1 MMKNNKGLLS
11 KIYATLVYIFLYLP
25 IFVLVVFSFNKS
37 KLNATFTGFT
47 LDWYKNLINNT
58 QILEALKN
66 SLIIAF
72 ISTFFA
78 VIIGTLAAIGMY
90 RYKFKGKRAMEGLLY
105 IPVVIPEIVMGISM
119 LAFFSS
125 LNLSAGLITLILA
138 HITFCISYV
147 IIVVRAR
154 LDGFD
159 SALEEAAQDLGATP
173 WQTLTKVTLPVISPG
188 IISGALL
195 AFTLSLDDVIISFFA
210 AGPDSNTLP
219 LKIFSMVKFGVTP
232 EINALS
238 TVMMVFT
245 LSMVVIAEGIRRNML
260 KNKKVK
266 KTLCFI
272 VILLMVTGIGF
283 TIFGNTSKTEKQVLN
298 IFNWSEFLPQSVI
311 EQFEKE
317 YNVKVNYST
326 FSSNEEMLAKLMG
339 GNVPY
344 DLVVTSDYAI
354 EIMTKQKLVQPIDKN
369 NVPNLANIDKNVLD
383 LDFDPKNTYSLPY
396 MWGGNNIVI
405 DKTKITKKITSFDD
419 LWDSQFKNSMVILD
433 DPRVMIGLALQKN
446 GYSINTKNPKE
457 LQKAKEDLIKLM
469 PNVKAFDSESP
480 KTLLINGEASIGYVW
495 GTEAY
500 LAKLEN
506 PNLEVV
512 LTKEGVIP
520 QYDNFVIPKKAK
532 NKKLAEE
539 FINFI
544 YKPEISAQVSEEFPY
559 ANPNKAAYPLMDKDK
574 LNDIAVYPP
583 REAVEGKELIKDVG
597 ETTKLYDDIWTEIKN
612 NKK

>member
-1 MMKNNKGLLS
+1 MKKNKSLLS
-11 KIYATLVYIFLYLP
+11 KIYAILVYAFLYLP

-90 RYKFKGKRAMEGLLY
+90 RYKFKGKKAMEGLLY

-125 LNLSAGLITLILA
+125 LNLPAGLITLILA

-195 AFTLSLDDVIISFFA
+195 AFILSLDDVIISFFA

-219 LKIFSMVKFGVTP
+219 LKIFAMVKFGVTP

-266 KTLCFI
+266 KALSFV
-272 VILLMVTGIGF
+272 VILLMITGVGF
-283 TIFGNTSKTEKQVLN
+283 TIFGNTTKTEKQVLN
-298 IFNWSEFLPQSVI
+298 IFNWSEFLPQSVV

-369 NVPNLANIDKNVLD
+369 NVPNLSNIDKNVLD
-383 LDFDPKNTYSLPY
+383 LAFDPKNTYSLPY

-405 DKTKITKKITSFDD
+405 DKTKVTKKITSFDD
-419 LWDSQFKNSMVILD
+419 LWDSQFKNSLVILD

-544 YKPEISAQVSEEFPY
+544 YKPEVSAQVSEEFPY

-583 REAVEGKELIKDVG
+583 REAVEGNELIKDVG

-612 NKK
+612 SKK

>member
-125 LNLSAGLITLILA
+125 LNLPAGLITLILA

-266 KTLCFI
+266 KALSFI
-272 VILLMVTGIGF
+272 VMLLMVTGIGF

-383 LDFDPKNTYSLPY
+383 LAFDPKNTYSLPY

-405 DKTKITKKITSFDD
+405 DKTKITKKITSFND

-583 REAVEGKELIKDVG
+583 REAVEGNELIKDVG
-597 ETTKLYDDIWTEIKN
+597 KTTKLYDDIWTEIKN
-612 NKK
+612 SKK

>member
-1 MMKNNKGLLS
+1 MDKKKNLLS
-11 KIYATLVYIFLYLP
+11 KIYAALVYGFLYLP
-25 IFVLVVFSFNKS
+25 ILVLVVFSFNKS
-37 KLNATFTGFT
+37 KLNATWSGFT
-47 LDWYKNLINNT
+47 LDWYKSLLNNA

-72 ISTFFA
+72 VSTFFA
-78 VIIGTLAAIGMY
+78 VVIGTLAAIGMY
-90 RYKFKGKRAMEGLLY
+90 RYKFKGKKVMEGLLY

-119 LAFFSS
+119 LAFFSL
-125 LNLSAGLITLILA
+125 LNLEAGLLTLILA
-138 HITFCISYV
+138 HITFCIAYV
-147 IIVVRAR
+147 IVVVRAR

-159 SALEEAAQDLGATP
+159 IALEEAALDLGATP

-188 IISGALL
+188 IIAGGLL

-210 AGPDSNTLP
+210 SGPDSNTLP

-245 LSMVVIAEGIRRNML
+245 LSMVLIAEGIRRNAL
-260 KNKKVK
+260 KNKKIK
-266 KTLCFI
+266 KALSA
-272 VILLMVTGIGF
+272 VVVSLMVFGAGF
-283 TIFGNTSKTEKQVLN
+283 IMFGNVGQTEKEVLN
-298 IFNWSEFLPQSVI
+298 LFNWSEFLPQSVV

-317 YNVKVNYST
+317 YNVKVNYAT

-339 GNVPY
+339 GNIPY

-354 EIMTKQKLVQPIDKN
+354 EIMIKQNLIQEIDKA
-369 NVPNLANIDKNVLD
+369 NVPNLVNIDKNVLD
-383 LDFDPKNTYSLPY
+383 LGFDPNNKYSLPY
-396 MWGGNNIVI
+396 MWGGNYIVV
-405 DKTKITKKITSFDD
+405 DRSKISKEITSFDG
-419 LWDSQFKNSMVILD
+419 LWDSEFKNSMVILD
-433 DPRVMIGLALQKN
+433 DPRVIVGMALQKN
-446 GYSINTKNPKE
+446 GYSINTTNPEE
-457 LQKAKEDLIKLM
+457 LKKAKEDLIKLM

-506 PNLEVV
+506 PNLETV
-512 LTKEGVIP
+512 LTKEGVVP
-520 QYDNFVIPKKAK
+520 QYDNFVIPAKAK

-544 YKPEISAQVSEEFPY
+544 YRPEISAQVSEEFPY
-559 ANPNKAAYPLMDKDK
+559 ANPNQAAYPLIDPGK

-583 REAVEGKELIKDVG
+583 REAVEGNELIKDVG
-597 ETTKLYDDIWTEIKN
+597 EATRLFDDIWTEVKN
-612 NKK
+612 SKK

>member
-47 LDWYKNLINNT
+47 LDWYKNLINNV

-266 KTLCFI
+266 KALSFI

-457 LQKAKEDLIKLM
+457 LQNAKEDLIKLM

-583 REAVEGKELIKDVG
+583 REAVEGNELIKDVG

-612 NKK
+612 SKK

>member
-1 MMKNNKGLLS
+1 MMKSNKGLLS
-11 KIYATLVYIFLYLP
+11 KIYATLVYVFLYLP

-47 LDWYKNLINNT
+47 LDWYKNLINNV

-90 RYKFKGKRAMEGLLY
+90 RYKFKGKGAMEGLLY

-125 LNLSAGLITLILA
+125 LNLPAGLITLILA

-159 SALEEAAQDLGATP
+159 AALEEAAQDLGATP
-173 WQTLTKVTLPVISPG
+173 WQTLTKVTLPVIAPG

-266 KTLCFI
+266 KALSFI
-272 VILLMVTGIGF
+272 VILLIVTGMGF
-283 TIFGNTSKTEKQVLN
+283 TIFGNTAKTEKQVLN

-354 EIMTKQKLVQPIDKN
+354 EIMTKQKLIQPIDKN

-383 LDFDPKNTYSLPY
+383 LAFDPKNIYSLPY

-419 LWDSQFKNSMVILD
+419 LWDSEFKNSMVILD

-446 GYSINTKNPKE
+446 GYSINSKNPKE

-583 REAVEGKELIKDVG
+583 REAVEGNELIKDVG

-612 NKK
+612 SKR

>member
-125 LNLSAGLITLILA
+125 LNLPAGLITLILA

-266 KTLCFI
+266 KALSFI
-272 VILLMVTGIGF
+272 VILLMVTGMGF
-283 TIFGNTSKTEKQVLN
+283 TIFSNTAKTEKQVLN
-298 IFNWSEFLPQSVI
+298 IFNWSEFLPQSVV

-369 NVPNLANIDKNVLD
+369 NVPNLANIDENVLD
-383 LDFDPKNTYSLPY
+383 LAFDPKNTYSLPY

-419 LWDSQFKNSMVILD
+419 LWDSEFKNSMVILD

-446 GYSINTKNPKE
+446 GYSINSKNPKE

-583 REAVEGKELIKDVG
+583 REAVEGNELIKDVG

-612 NKK
+612 SKR

>member
-1 MMKNNKGLLS
+1 MKKNKSLLS
-11 KIYATLVYIFLYLP
+11 KIYATLVYAFLYLP
-25 IFVLVVFSFNKS
+25 IIVLIVFSFNKS

-66 SLIIAF
+66 SLVIAF

-90 RYKFKGKRAMEGLLY
+90 RYKFKGKGAMEGLLY

-125 LNLSAGLITLILA
+125 LNLPAGIITLILA

-159 SALEEAAQDLGATP
+159 AALEEAAQDLGATP
-173 WQTLTKVTLPVISPG
+173 WQTLTKVTLPVIAPG

-266 KTLCFI
+266 KALSFI
-272 VILLMVTGIGF
+272 VILLMVTGMSF
-283 TIFGNTSKTEKQVLN
+283 TIFGNTAKTEKQVLN

-369 NVPNLANIDKNVLD
+369 NVPNLANIDENVLD
-383 LDFDPKNTYSLPY
+383 LAFDPKNTYSLPY

-405 DKTKITKKITSFDD
+405 DKTKITKKITSFDN
-419 LWDSQFKNSMVILD
+419 LWDSEFKNSMVILD

-446 GYSINTKNPKE
+446 GYSINSKNPKE

-583 REAVEGKELIKDVG
+583 REAVEGNELIKDVG

-612 NKK
+612 SKR

>member
-1 MMKNNKGLLS
+1 MMKNNRSLLS
-11 KIYATLVYIFLYLP
+11 KIYATLVYVFLYLP

-47 LDWYKNLINNT
+47 LDWYKNLINNV

-90 RYKFKGKRAMEGLLY
+90 RYKFKGKGAMEGLLY

-125 LNLSAGLITLILA
+125 LNLPAGIITLILA

-173 WQTLTKVTLPVISPG
+173 WQTLTKVTLPVIAPG

-266 KTLCFI
+266 KALSFI
-272 VILLMVTGIGF
+272 VILLMVTGMGF
-283 TIFGNTSKTEKQVLN
+283 TIFGNTAKTEKQVLN

-354 EIMTKQKLVQPIDKN
+354 EIMTKQKLIQPIDKN

-383 LDFDPKNTYSLPY
+383 LAFDPKNIYSLPY

-419 LWDSQFKNSMVILD
+419 LWDSEFKNSMVILD

-446 GYSINTKNPKE
+446 GYSINSKNPKE

-583 REAVEGKELIKDVG
+583 REAVEGNELIKDVG

-612 NKK
+612 SKK